1 MNDDF
6 NSRDLFAGLAMVGL
20 IVANGYSRGVIP
32 MAYDIAE
39 QMLREKK
46 ELDTKVPEK

>member
-20 IVANGYSRGVIP
+20 IISNGYSRGVIP
-32 MAYDIAE
+32 MSYDIAE

-46 ELDTKVPEK
+46 ELETKVPEK